1 MNNTTWIISP
11 NGLVWTLLG
20 VVTASLVAIAVCLI
34 VIAKRIRHNN
44 EEKTENK
51 ESESDSYS
59 SLVKLWTAKYGFAT
73 IIIAIASFAM
83 SIVALC
89 GKGNNANNAADTTAI
104 AVMGALL
111 TFSVAWSIWQV
122 IDTKNTVKKA
132 EEASKKIHEF
142 EKEIERYKNLHRPYL
157 AYTEGMRDFDTQ
169 NYLSAVCNFLD
180 MADLYVDY
188 EIELNTYMSKAITT
202 TISCIKKEPW
212 NYKSKMFIDRVDKI
226 VGRLRKLN
234 NAVSPLDAQLS
245 RIRKEL
251 EKICEDKIPNPYPL
265 PGEQNANDPN
275 SN

>member
-1 MNNTTWIISP
+1 MSEEVQGCGYTEDYCRRGYGCVIIVAA
-11 NGLVWTLLG
+11 LVSVAAT
-20 VVTASLVAIAVCLI
+20 VTALALYGSHKTTQSNEGISWAIGILG
-34 VIAKRIRHNN
+34 
-44 EEKTENK
+44 T
-51 ESESDSYS
+51 
-59 SLVKLWTAKYGFAT
+59 
-73 IIIAIASFAM
+73 
-83 SIVALC
+83 
-89 GKGNNANNAADTTAI
+89 
-104 AVMGALL
+104 LL
-111 TFSVAWSIWQV
+111 TFAVAWNIWQV

-142 EKEIERYKNLHRPYL
+142 EKEIEKYKNLHRPYL
-157 AYTEGMRDFDTQ
+157 AYNEGMRDYDTQ

-234 NAVSPLDAQLS
+234 NAVSPLDAQLN

-251 EKICEDKIPNPYPL
+251 EKICEEKMPNPYPL
-265 PGEQNANDPN
+265 PGEQSVNKDNDN
-275 SN
+275 